1 MNAHGEYATENP
13 QMATCYR
20 HPDRET
26 GLSCSVC
33 ERPICTDCATFAAV
47 GIRCPEHSGKPQG
60 VERVAKTVQRAHREG
75 TGALVTRALIG
86 INVVVYLLTVAK
98 GGGINAN
105 SGTVYTHGVLFG
117 PSVANGD
124 YWRLLTAAFMH
135 YGPIHI
141 GFNMLALWVLGG
153 PLEERI
159 GRGRFLLLYLV
170 SGLAGSAGALLVS
183 PCSLTIGAS
192 GAIFG
197 IAGAAIVLERQ
208 GIFVH
213 GGSIV
218 GIVVIN
224 FIITLTIPGI
234 SLGGHAGGFIGG
246 ILAMLGLSRFGRAH
260 ALYGRAGLLGYLTL
274 IAIGAGSVVL
284 AIWAAK
290 QGCTAV
296 L

>member
-1 MNAHGEYATENP
+1 
-13 QMATCYR
+13 MATCYR

-86 INVVVYLLTVAK
+86 INLVVYLITVAK

-183 PCSLTIGAS
+183 PCA
-192 GAIFG
+192 
-197 IAGAAIVLERQ
+197 
-208 GIFVH
+208 
-213 GGSIV
+213 
-218 GIVVIN
+218 
-224 FIITLTIPGI
+224 LTIPGI

-260 ALYGRAGLLGYLTL
+260 ALYGRGGLLGYLTL